1 MDREHV
7 GAEEVGKILIPT
19 DQIMSGEPLEGWFP
33 LIVSS
38 GGAEQGAVHIAFQLF
53 PPLALSVGK
62 VLEGG
67 YFQVWS
73 SFWLFELLQR
83 SGEGGLP
90 GYNVPGCGYSR
101 LALFSR
107 GDPAWRV
114 WLSSNKVRAGNN
126 T

>member
-67 YFQVWS
+67 YFQVEAAFECLNS
-73 SFWLFELLQR
+73 SSTQEK
-83 SGEGGLP
+83 EGCRVTMYQDADTPALP
-90 GYNVPGCGYSR
+90 CFQGVTQPDGSDYLPTR
-101 LALFSR
+101 
-107 GDPAWRV
+107 
-114 WLSSNKVRAGNN
+114 
-126 T
+126 

>member
-1 MDREHV
+1 MSHSVVSASACNDKILYQSQSTALNTNVREHG

-67 YFQVWS
+67 YFQV
-73 SFWLFELLQR
+73 
-83 SGEGGLP
+83 
-90 GYNVPGCGYSR
+90 
-101 LALFSR
+101 
-107 GDPAWRV
+107 
-114 WLSSNKVRAGNN
+114 
-126 T
+126 